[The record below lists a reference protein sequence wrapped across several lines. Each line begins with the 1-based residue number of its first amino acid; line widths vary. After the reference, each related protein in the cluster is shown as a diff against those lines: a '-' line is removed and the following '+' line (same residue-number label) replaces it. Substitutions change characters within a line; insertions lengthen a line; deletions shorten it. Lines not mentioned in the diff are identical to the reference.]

1 MTEKVR
7 VAFVGLGWWSNML
20 AAAAAASDRIAI
32 AACMSRSREKRE
44 AFVDKFGGTAKDT
57 FDSVIG
63 DPAVDAIVLTT
74 PNSLHAEQCLAAAAH
89 GKHIFIEKPMALT
102 VADCQRMIAA
112 TDMAGVVL
120 AAGQNKRRMPMFR
133 EAYELVKAGAVG
145 TISLIEA
152 NSSSETGFNTTPAH
166 WRWFRN
172 ESPGGPLTTHT
183 VHHADFF
190 NHLIGLPKRVTGFS
204 RKIGGAMEA
213 DDVVNACLEFETGA
227 LGYLGGSFLSPVRKY
242 VNLFGT
248 EGFIFIDEDAG
259 TLSYKKRGAAD
270 FEIVGTWEPKA
281 QQQASLREELDE
293 FAACIQNGTRPETG
307 GREGLQAVAVIEAI
321 VRSSDSAR
329 VVPMSELLPAG

>member
-20 AAAAAASDRIAI
+20 ADAAKMSERIAI
-32 AACMSRSREKRE
+32 VACVSRSADKRD
-44 AFVDKFGGTAKDT
+44 AFVKTYGGAAKET

-63 DPAVDAIVLTT
+63 DAAIDAIVLTT

-102 VADCQRMIAA
+102 VADCRRMLAA
-112 TDMAGVVL
+112 IDKAGVVL
-120 AAGQNKRRMPMFR
+120 ALGQNKRRMPMFR
-133 EAYELVKAGAVG
+133 KAYDMVKTGAVG
-145 TISLIEA
+145 AVTLIEA
-152 NSSSETGFNTTPAH
+152 NSSSETGFNTTPQQ
-166 WRWFRN
+166 WRWFRK

-190 NHLIGLPKRVTGFS
+190 NHLLGLPKRITGFS
-204 RKIGGAMEA
+204 RKVGGAMEA

-227 LGYLGGSFLSPVRKY
+227 LGYLGGNFLSPVRKY

-259 TLSYKKRGAAD
+259 TLSYKKRGAKD
-270 FEIVGTWEPKA
+270 FELVGTWEPK
-281 QQQASLREELDE
+281 QQQRASLQEELDE

-307 GREGLQAVAVIEAI
+307 GREGMQAVAVIEAI
-321 VRSSDSAR
+321 VRSSDSGRA
-329 VVPMSELLPAG
+329 VALSELLA